1 MQSTRLPQLQLRVT
15 VSSMNHLR
23 HDLVRRSF
31 TPFIAAGLSVFFI
44 GCIDTTPVALQTD
57 QTDRPLR
64 VSAVHGCERAD
75 TCTVSLANVP
85 APLGDHITIRLA
97 GIVVPD
103 AHSPC
108 DRERKLAQ
116 DAQRLTEDV
125 LSKGKII
132 YITDVSRDEEFRMT
146 GRIVVDEEDIGSQ
159 LLERRLAVPH
169 NVGLGAAQWCAPIY

>member
-1 MQSTRLPQLQLRVT
+1 
-15 VSSMNHLR
+15 MNHLR
-23 HDLVRRSF
+23 HDRARRSC
-31 TPFIAAGLSVFFI
+31 TSFIIAGLSVFFA

-64 VSAVHGCERAD
+64 VSAVHGCERSD

-108 DRERKLAQ
+108 DQERKLAQ
-116 DAQRLTEDV
+116 DAQGLTEDV

-132 YITDVSRDEEFRMT
+132 HITDVSRDAEFRMT
-146 GRIVVDEEDIGSQ
+146 GRIVVDGEDIGSQ

-169 NVGLGAAQWCAPIY
+169 TVGLGAAQWCAPVH

>member
-1 MQSTRLPQLQLRVT
+1 MDYF
-15 VSSMNHLR
+15 H
-23 HDLVRRSF
+23 HDLLRLSF
-31 TPFIAAGLSVFFI
+31 TSCIAAGLSVFFI

-85 APLGDHITIRLA
+85 APLGDHMTVRLA

-103 AHSPC
+103 AHSSC

-132 YITDVSRDEEFRMT
+132 QITDVSRNEEFRMT
-146 GRIVVDEEDIGSQ
+146 GRIVVDGEDIGSR

-169 NVGLGAAQWCAPIY
+169 NVGLSAAQWCAPVH